1 MTYVLVHTAL
11 CLKNTIIF
19 LGPLETINQTC
30 LRQWMTMF
38 GINVTLEL
46 CSGIHV
52 GGKHEMSVA
61 CMCIIVLNFHY
72 LISIAIVKKYVINLL
87 CSLVQ

>member
-19 LGPLETINQTC
+19 LGPLEKINQTC

-61 CMCIIVLNFHY
+61 CMCIIV
-72 LISIAIVKKYVINLL
+72 
-87 CSLVQ
+87 